1 MLKRPLAV
9 LSLRAFLGYP
19 FGNLYCRVGLCFHKL
34 HGAVSVL
41 DLERNLPIRRIP
53 GASVCITTP
62 STLASGVH
70 QFQKI
75 REGFKRRER
84 SEQQFPHFFGVSFQ
98 QFFFAAH
105 NERKS
110 IMADS
115 SLDSLYLR
123 RRGVFFVGRRAGTEQ
138 GLSRALK
145 QGGERCRI
153 GRRSE
158 QEKAFL
164 T

>member
-1 MLKRPLAV
+1 MHHH
-9 LSLRAFLGYP
+9 AFHLG
-19 FGNLYCRVGLCFHKL
+19 L
-34 HGAVSVL
+34 
-41 DLERNLPIRRIP
+41 
-53 GASVCITTP
+53 
-62 STLASGVH
+62 GVH

-84 SEQQFPHFFGVSFQ
+84 SEQQFPHFFGVFRFQ

-105 NERKS
+105 SQRRKS
-110 IMADS
+110 IMADFL
-115 SLDSLYLR
+115 LDSLYLR

-153 GRRSE
+153 GRGSGNR
-158 QEKAFL
+158 KRRF
-164 T
+164 